1 MFELLFFFSGGCY
14 SLRLALC
21 GVGCLFHLFLKI
33 FSNFSQTLCSLCPMK
48 EGSSD
53 KKFLGQSCSYLH
65 MTMMIK
71 LLESNCQRPE
81 ECWCTGGPCLDLL
94 ESSQKH
100 KEINVWS
107 QKLYLRRQGLLS
119 FATEAQ
125 HRLRNQSW
133 DCSRNSSK
141 PLPWAGHFAGRWLLL
156 RWML

>member
-1 MFELLFFFSGGCY
+1 MVW
-14 SLRLALC
+14 
-21 GVGCLFHLFLKI
+21 GVCSTFL
-33 FSNFSQTLCSLCPMK
+33 SNFCQFFPQTLCSLCPMK
-48 EGSSD
+48 DGSSD

-71 LLESNCQRPE
+71 LLKSNCQRPE